1 MDAAVLI
8 RKAKVDGRTT
18 FTEAE
23 SKTILR
29 QFGVPVVKEF
39 IAATPLEAV
48 AKAEEIGFPVVLKGL
63 GTRLTHKTERGLVR
77 LNLKDAAEV
86 REAAAEVAGSAGADL
101 EGYLIQP
108 MLSGR
113 REFVAGLF
121 HDDQFGPVVM
131 FGLGGIFTE
140 ALNDVVFRIAPLNK
154 QEAEEMIEELR
165 SRKLLGPFRG
175 EPAVVREELVA
186 TLTGLSRLSLEFP
199 DITEV
204 DINPLLVGPD
214 GQTTAVDALVI
225 LGDRPPARTYHPPI
239 DPVAIAKLFYPRSIA
254 FVGASGTFAKW
265 GYMLFCNVAAGGF
278 KGPIYLVN
286 AKGGEITGRPVFKS
300 VGEIPGPVDLAVVTI
315 PAEKVL
321 DLIPQFKEKGIRNM
335 LLITSGFAETGAEG
349 RRAEEELIRQAREA
363 GILILGPNTMGI
375 CNPHDALFCCG
386 SNVCPKPGTT
396 TLVSQSGNLGV
407 QLLGFA
413 EHEGIGIRAFCGSGN
428 EAMITIEDYMEAF
441 EVDELTKTV
450 VLYLESVKNGRRFIE
465 SARRVGRQKP
475 VVLLK
480 GGRTQ
485 AGNRAAAS
493 HTGALASN
501 LRVFDAAVRQA
512 GVVVAE
518 QPMDLLDLSA
528 AFSSLPLPR
537 GNRVAVM
544 TLGGG
549 WGVVTSDLCV
559 ESGLA
564 IPDLAPELI
573 SRIDELLPPYWS
585 RSNPIDL
592 VGKFDPRMTMQVL
605 EALVEWDGCDAVL
618 HLGIV
623 GRMASVKQMIHSIK
637 EVDPVMDR
645 KFLDAIPGALTDFE
659 TGFTTHTVHLM
670 EKSGKPILG
679 VNLLPDENARTIMDV
694 EGSPYKGVSFLTPER
709 AVKVLARM
717 NAYRQWR
724 EREAAT

>member
-1 MDAAVLI
+1 MDAAMLI
-8 RKAKVDGRTT
+8 RKAKAEGRTAL
-18 FTEAE
+18 TEAE
-23 SKTILR
+23 SKEILR
-29 QFGVPVVKEF
+29 QFGVPVVKES
-39 IAATPLEAV
+39 IAATPEEAV
-48 AKAEEIGFPVVLKGL
+48 AKAEESGFPVVLKGL
-63 GTRLTHKTERGLVR
+63 GTKLTHKTERGLVR
-77 LNLKDAAEV
+77 LNLKDAGEV
-86 REAAAEVAGSAGADL
+86 RQAAADVAGSAGADL

-121 HDDQFGPVVM
+121 LDDQFGPVVM

-140 ALNDVVFRIAPLNK
+140 ALNDVAFRIAPVDEK
-154 QEAEEMIEELR
+154 DAGEMIDELR

-175 EPAVVREELVA
+175 EPAVVRERLVR
-186 TLTGLSRLSLEFP
+186 TLTGLSRLGLEFP
-199 DITEV
+199 DVTEV
-204 DINPLLVGPD
+204 DINPLLVGPG
-214 GQTTAVDALVI
+214 GQATAVDALVI
-225 LGDRPPARTYHPPI
+225 LGDRPAAKTPLPPV

-286 AKGGEITGRPVFKS
+286 AKGGEIAGRPTFKS

-315 PAEKVL
+315 PAEKVF
-321 DLIPQFKEKGIRNM
+321 DLIPQFKEKCVRNM

-349 RRAEEELIRQAREA
+349 RRLEEELVRQAREA

-386 SNVCPKPGTT
+386 SNVHPKPGTT

-441 EVDELTKTV
+441 EVDELTRTV
-450 VLYLESVKNGRRFIE
+450 VLYLESVKNGRRFFE
-465 SARRVGRQKP
+465 SARRVGRKKP

-501 LRVFDAAVRQA
+501 LQVFDAAVRQA
-512 GVVVAE
+512 GIVVAE

-537 GNRVAVM
+537 GNRVGLM

-549 WGVVTSDLCV
+549 WGVVASDLCV
-559 ESGLA
+559 EYGLT
-564 IPDLAPELI
+564 IPDLPPDLI
-573 SRIDELLPPYWS
+573 SRIDQLLPPYWS

-592 VGKFDPRMTMQVL
+592 VGKFNPKIAMQVMD
-605 EALVEWDGCDAVL
+605 ELVKWEGCDAVL
-618 HLGIV
+618 HLGII
-623 GRMASVKQMIHSIK
+623 GRMASVKQMIRSIQ

-645 KFLDAIPGALTDFE
+645 KLLDAIPGALVEFE
-659 TGFTTHTVHLM
+659 NRFTIHMVHLM

-679 VNLLPDENARTIMDV
+679 VNLLPEENARTIIDV
-694 EGSPYKGVSFLTPER
+694 KGCPYKGVSFLTPER
-709 AVKVLARM
+709 AVKALARM
-717 NAYRQWR
+717 NTYRQWR
-724 EREAAT
+724 EREEK

>member
-1 MDAAVLI
+1 MDAAELI
-8 RKAKVDGRTT
+8 RKAKAEGRTAL
-18 FTEAE
+18 TEAE
-23 SKTILR
+23 SKEVLG
-29 QFGVPVVKEF
+29 QFGVPVVAESV
-39 IAATPLEAV
+39 AATPEEAV
-48 AKAEEIGFPVVLKGL
+48 AKAKEFGFPVVLKGL
-63 GTRLTHKTERGLVR
+63 GTKLTHKTERGLVR
-77 LNLKDAAEV
+77 LNLKDAGEV
-86 REAAAEVAGSAGADL
+86 RRAAAAVAGSAGADL
-101 EGYLIQP
+101 ERYLIQP

-121 HDDQFGPVVM
+121 LDDQFGPVVM

-140 ALNDVVFRIAPLNK
+140 ALNDVAFRIAPVDE
-154 QEAEEMIEELR
+154 QEAEQMIDELR

-175 EPAVVREELVA
+175 DPAAVRERLVR
-186 TLTGLSRLSLEFP
+186 TLTGLSRLALEFP
-199 DITEV
+199 DVTEV

-214 GQTTAVDALVI
+214 GQATAVDALVI
-225 LGDRPPARTYHPPI
+225 LGERPAAKTPHPPV

-254 FVGASGTFAKW
+254 FVGASGTFGKW

-286 AKGGEITGRPVFKS
+286 AKGGEIAGRQAFKS

-315 PAEKVL
+315 PAAKVL
-321 DLIPQFKEKGIRNM
+321 DLIPQLKEKGIKNM
-335 LLITSGFAETGAEG
+335 LLITSGFAETGNAG
-349 RRAEEELIRQAREA
+349 RRLEEELVREAREA

-386 SNVCPKPGTT
+386 SNVLPKPGTT

-413 EHEGIGIRAFCGSGN
+413 EHEGIGIRAFGGSGN

-441 EVDELTKTV
+441 EVDELTRTV
-450 VLYLESVKNGRRFIE
+450 VLYIESIKNGRRFFE
-465 SARRVGRQKP
+465 AARRVGRKKP

-501 LRVFDAAVRQA
+501 LRVFDAAARQA
-512 GVVVAE
+512 GIVVAE

-537 GNRVAVM
+537 GNRVGVM

-549 WGVVTSDLCV
+549 WGVVASDLCV
-559 ESGLA
+559 ENGLT
-564 IPDLAPELI
+564 IPDLPPDLI
-573 SRIDELLPPYWS
+573 SRIDEILPPYWS
-585 RSNPIDL
+585 RSNPVDL
-592 VGKFDPRMTMQVL
+592 VGKFNPKIAMQVMD
-605 EALVEWDGCDAVL
+605 ELVKWEGCDAVL

-623 GRMASVKQMIHSIK
+623 GRMASVKQMIRSIH

-645 KFLDAIPGALTDFE
+645 KFLDAIPGALFE
-659 TGFTTHTVHLM
+659 FENRYTIHTVHLM
-670 EKSGKPILG
+670 EKYGKPILG
-679 VNLLPDENARTIMDV
+679 VNLLPEENARTILDV
-694 EGSPYKGVSFLTPER
+694 EGSLYKGVSFLTPER
-709 AVKVLARM
+709 AVKALARM
-717 NAYRQWR
+717 NAYRGWR
-724 EREAAT
+724 EK